1 MDRVNSFLLRQG
13 MDNEERKAVVLHKFG
28 LLGLDDWTQMFPRKL
43 FAPKGLFGYLQV

>member
-13 MDNEERKAVVLHKFG
+13 MDNAEKREVVLHKFG
-28 LLGLDDWTQMFPRKL
+28 LPGLDDWIQMFSRKL